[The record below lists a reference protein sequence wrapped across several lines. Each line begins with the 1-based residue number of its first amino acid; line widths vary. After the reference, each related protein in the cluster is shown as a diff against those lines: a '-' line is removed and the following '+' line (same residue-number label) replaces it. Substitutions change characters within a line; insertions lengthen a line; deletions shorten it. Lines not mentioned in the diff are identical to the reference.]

1 MIHELNRQD
10 SVFSVLN
17 NATVS
22 FDALHG
28 FKSRKSIYILLSQ
41 TETNKRH
48 WMFFRAL

>member
-1 MIHELNRQD
+1 MIDELNRQD

-28 FKSRKSIYILLSQ
+28 VLLSQ
-41 TETNKRH
+41 TETNKNH
-48 WMFFRAL
+48 